1 MKIVLASSTVP
12 FIKGGGRF
20 IVDWLEEKLIEHGH
34 EAERLWLPFEDRPD
48 KLLEQIAAFRLMDLT
63 EAGDRLV
70 AFRPPAH
77 ALRHPHKIVW
87 FIHHIRAFY
96 DLWGG
101 EYAPPPTPA
110 LDAVRQALVE
120 LDTATL
126 GEAQAIFTNSRA
138 VSDRLMRFNRLA
150 STPLYPPIL
159 NPGQFRSGDYGDEVV
174 VLNRVEP
181 HKRQLLMV
189 EAMRHVKSRVRLRLC
204 GRSTWPV
211 YADMIRQGIAKTGMG
226 ARVVFEDRWISED
239 DKVSRLES
247 ALAVAYTPFDEDGVG
262 YPCFEAAHA
271 HRPLITTA
279 DAGATLEFVTDGRNG
294 FVVEP
299 EPEAIAEAMDKLYYD
314 RALARRYGDANLARL
329 DELVIDWSHVVE
341 AITG

>member
-12 FIKGGGRF
+12 FVKGGGRF

-63 EAGDRLV
+63 DAGDRLV
-70 AFRPPAH
+70 AFRPPSY
-77 ALRHPHKIVW
+77 ALRHPHKVLW

-110 LDAVRQALVE
+110 RDAIRQALVA
-120 LDTATL
+120 LDTVTL
-126 GEAQAIFTNSRA
+126 GEARAIFTNSQV
-138 VSDRLMRFNRLA
+138 VSDRLMTFNGLA

-159 NPGQFRSGDYGDEVV
+159 NPGQFRSGDYGEEIV

-181 HKRQLLMV
+181 HKRQMLMI
-189 EAMRHVKSRVRLRLC
+189 EAMAHVKTPVRLRLC
-204 GRSTWPV
+204 GQSTWPV
-211 YADMIRQGIAKTGMG
+211 YADMIRAGIAEAGVG

-239 DKVSRLES
+239 DKVRRLEN
-247 ALAVAYTPFDEDGVG
+247 ALAIAYTPFDEDGIG
-262 YPCFEAAHA
+262 YPCEEAAHA
-271 HRPLITTA
+271 HRPVIATT
-279 DAGATLEFVTDGRNG
+279 DAGAVLEFVNHDLNG
-294 FVVEP
+294 LVVEP
-299 EPEAIAEAMDKLYYD
+299 EPEAIAEAMDRLYLD
-314 RALARRYGDANLARL
+314 RALARRYGEANFARL
-329 DELVIDWSHVVE
+329 ATLEIDWSHVVD
-341 AITG
+341 AITR